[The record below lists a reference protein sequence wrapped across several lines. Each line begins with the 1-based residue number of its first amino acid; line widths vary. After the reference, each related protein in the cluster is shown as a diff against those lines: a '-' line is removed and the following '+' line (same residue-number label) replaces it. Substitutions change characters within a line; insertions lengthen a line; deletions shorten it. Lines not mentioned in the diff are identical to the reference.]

1 MQFLLLYGGYLI
13 AYFDCAVLG
22 CPVQEGTGR
31 IVMWNL
37 GILNS
42 FTMEVILRV
51 VFLIFC
57 MLVQAVM
64 RRFYSE

>member
-1 MQFLLLYGGYLI
+1 MSYSSY
-13 AYFDCAVLG
+13 CVVLG

-42 FTMEVILRV
+42 FTMEVIVRV
-51 VFLIFC
+51 VFFIFLQDGPGC
-57 MLVQAVM
+57 NETFLQ
-64 RRFYSE
+64 

>member
-1 MQFLLLYGGYLI
+1 M
-13 AYFDCAVLG
+13 
-22 CPVQEGTGR
+22 QEGTGR

-51 VFLIFC
+51 VFFNVLHASPRCGETF
-57 MLVQAVM
+57 LQ
-64 RRFYSE
+64 

>member
-1 MQFLLLYGGYLI
+1 MSYSSY
-13 AYFDCAVLG
+13 CVVLG

-42 FTMEVILRV
+42 FTMEVIVRV
-51 VFLIFC
+51 VFFKFFC
-57 MLVQAVM
+57 KMVQAAM
-64 RRFYSE
+64 RPFYSK

>member
-1 MQFLLLYGGYLI
+1 MSYSSY
-13 AYFDCAVLG
+13 CVVLG

-42 FTMEVILRV
+42 FTMEVIVRV
-51 VFLIFC
+51 VFFFIFLQDGPGC
-57 MLVQAVM
+57 NETFLQ
-64 RRFYSE
+64 